1 MDMSLSKVIHLN
13 SHSIEKAVLSN
24 KIIVVYFWAEW
35 CGPCKMMKDIYDE
48 LSRVAPEGVIIAKA
62 NIEECPDFAKGIEI
76 RSIPAITF
84 FKDSDECKRIYGLV
98 SLDSLL
104 EEIKEINV

>member
-1 MDMSLSKVIHLN
+1 MSLSKVIHLN
-13 SHSIEKAVLSN
+13 DQSLEKAILGNAS
-24 KIIVVYFWAEW
+24 IVIYFWAEW

-48 LSRVAPEGVIIAKA
+48 LSRVAPEGVVIAKA
-62 NIEECPDFAKGIEI
+62 NIEDCPTAAQGIEI

-84 FKDSDECKRIYGLV
+84 FKNGQECKRIYGLS

-104 EEIKEINV
+104 QETKEII